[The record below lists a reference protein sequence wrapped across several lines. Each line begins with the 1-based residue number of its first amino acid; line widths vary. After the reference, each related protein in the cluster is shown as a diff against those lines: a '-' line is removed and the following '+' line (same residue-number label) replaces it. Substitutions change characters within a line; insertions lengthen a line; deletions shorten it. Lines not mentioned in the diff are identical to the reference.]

1 MELSEI
7 KNIFRKKSKSQSI
20 PGRPPLFDRLSLAL
34 KNYQRELYMSNDLL
48 FSLTYMAS
56 ISTANL
62 TRDKIF
68 ASISEKK
75 EYCPSFYFNQIRELA
90 QNWHYDYAHA
100 CELISEKVTNDR
112 LRELLNRLSNAISAG
127 EPDNEFL
134 TKEWILFKTKR
145 KDEFER
151 DLETTKEWANA
162 YTALLVST
170 SLVAIIVLLSVILY
184 NLGSPERTLYSTMFI
199 VSFMALFG
207 AGLLF
212 KASPKDAKAHSLK
225 IKSREQVFI
234 YKWIPY
240 TLALS
245 ALFVTLFTVLP
256 AFIST
261 ANFYIDIKGI
271 GMILAGIV
279 MLPVGINASRDV
291 KKIDERDESYTT
303 FIRSLGSIVSGS
315 GLTIPKA
322 LVKIDP
328 KNLGEL
334 REMSQELYKRLASG
348 LDPKLCWEKFVG
360 ETGSYLIYKL
370 TNVFV
375 DAVNL
380 GGDAE
385 TVGELVSSSNL
396 ELVLLRMKRERI
408 SKAFT
413 SLVIPL
419 HVAMVALLLF
429 IGKILTVFTTIISQ
443 LFVQF
448 DISGSELEGIP
459 GGLGGMNLGIFGGVP
474 VELLGQFVVV
484 VIVII
489 TVANVLAIVAVKGGP
504 MYLAMYY
511 GVILFILSGIL
522 MLGVPPLVDSV
533 FSFQGLLN
541 DLGGGV

>member
-1 MELSEI
+1 MGISGI
-7 KNIFRKKSKSQSI
+7 KNGFSKRSNSQSI
-20 PGRPPLFDRLSLAL
+20 FNKLSL
-34 KNYQRELYMSNDLL
+34 KFKHYKDELYMSNDLL

-62 TRDKIF
+62 TRDRIF

-75 EYCPSFYFNQIRELA
+75 EYCPSAYFNQIRELA

-100 CELISEKVTNDR
+100 CELISEKVSNDR
-112 LRELLNRLSNAISAG
+112 LRELFNRLSNAISAG

-134 TKEWILFKTKR
+134 TKEWVLFKTKR

-151 DLETTKEWANA
+151 ELETTKEWSNA

-170 SLVAIIVLLSVILY
+170 ALIAIIILLSVILY
-184 NLGSPERTLYSTMFI
+184 NLGSPESTLYTTMFI
-199 VSFMALFG
+199 VFLMAFFG
-207 AGLLF
+207 VGLLF
-212 KASPKDAKAHSLK
+212 QASPKDSRVHGLK
-225 IKSREQVFI
+225 IKSTEQEFI
-234 YKWIPY
+234 YKWIPH
-240 TLALS
+240 TLILS
-245 ALFVTLFTVLP
+245 ALFVILLTIVP
-256 AFIST
+256 AFLGSVD
-261 ANFYIDIKGI
+261 FYVDIKGI

-279 MLPVGINASRDV
+279 MLPVGIHANRDV
-291 KKIDERDESYTT
+291 VKIDQRDESYTT

-315 GLTIPKA
+315 GLTVPKA
-322 LVKIDP
+322 LLKIDP

-334 REMSQELYKRLASG
+334 KDMSQELYKRLASG
-348 LDPKLCWEKFVG
+348 LDPKLCWERFVG

-380 GGDAE
+380 GGNAE
-385 TVGELVSSSNL
+385 VVGELVSSSNL
-396 ELVLLRMKRERI
+396 ELVLLRMKRDRI

-419 HVAMVALLLF
+419 HMAMVGLLLF
-429 IGKILTVFTTIISQ
+429 MGQILTVFTTIISS

-448 DISGSELEGIP
+448 NISGSELEGIP

-484 VIVII
+484 TII
-489 TVANVLAIVAVKGGP
+489 ILTVANTLAIVAVKGGP
-504 MYLAMYY
+504 MYLAIYY
-511 GVILFILSGIL
+511 GVILFVVTGIL
-522 MLGVPPLVDSV
+522 MIGIPPLVEST
-533 FSFQGLLN
+533 FSFDGLATNLT
-541 DLGGGV
+541 GGV

>member
-1 MELSEI
+1 
-7 KNIFRKKSKSQSI
+7 
-20 PGRPPLFDRLSLAL
+20 
-34 KNYQRELYMSNDLL
+34 MSNDLL

-62 TRDKIF
+62 TRDRIF

-75 EYCPSFYFNQIRELA
+75 EYCPSAYFNQIRELA

-100 CELISEKVTNDR
+100 CELISEKVSNDR
-112 LRELLNRLSNAISAG
+112 LRELFNRLSNAISAG

-134 TKEWILFKTKR
+134 TKEWVLFKTKR

-151 DLETTKEWANA
+151 ELETTKEWSNA

-170 SLVAIIVLLSVILY
+170 ALIAIIILLSVILY
-184 NLGSPERTLYSTMFI
+184 NLGSPESTLYTTMFI
-199 VSFMALFG
+199 VFLMAFFG
-207 AGLLF
+207 VGLLF
-212 KASPKDAKAHSLK
+212 QASPKDSRVHGLK
-225 IKSREQVFI
+225 IKSTEQEFI
-234 YKWIPY
+234 YKWIPH
-240 TLALS
+240 TLILS
-245 ALFVTLFTVLP
+245 ALFVILLTIVP
-256 AFIST
+256 AFLGSVD
-261 ANFYIDIKGI
+261 FYVDIKGI

-279 MLPVGINASRDV
+279 MLPVGIHANRDV
-291 KKIDERDESYTT
+291 VKIDQRDESYTT

-315 GLTIPKA
+315 GLTVPKA
-322 LVKIDP
+322 LLKIDP

-334 REMSQELYKRLASG
+334 KDMSQELYKRLASG
-348 LDPKLCWEKFVG
+348 LDPKLCWERFVG

-380 GGDAE
+380 GGNAE
-385 TVGELVSSSNL
+385 VVGELVSSSNL
-396 ELVLLRMKRERI
+396 ELVLLRMKRDRI

-419 HVAMVALLLF
+419 HMAMVGLLLF
-429 IGKILTVFTTIISQ
+429 MGQILTVFTTIISS

-448 DISGSELEGIP
+448 NISGSELEGIP

-484 VIVII
+484 TII
-489 TVANVLAIVAVKGGP
+489 ILTVANTLAIVAVKGGP
-504 MYLAMYY
+504 MYLAIYY
-511 GVILFILSGIL
+511 GVILFVVTGIL
-522 MLGVPPLVDSV
+522 MIGIPPLVEST
-533 FSFQGLLN
+533 FSFDGLATNLT
-541 DLGGGV
+541 GGV

>member
-1 MELSEI
+1 
-7 KNIFRKKSKSQSI
+7 
-20 PGRPPLFDRLSLAL
+20 
-34 KNYQRELYMSNDLL
+34 
-48 FSLTYMAS
+48 
-56 ISTANL
+56 
-62 TRDKIF
+62 
-68 ASISEKK
+68 
-75 EYCPSFYFNQIRELA
+75 LA

-100 CELISEKVTNDR
+100 CELVSEKVTNDR

-134 TKEWILFKTKR
+134 TKEWKLFKTKR

-151 DLETTKEWANA
+151 ELETTKEWSNA

-170 SLVAIIVLLSVILY
+170 SLVSIIILLSVILY
-184 NLGSPERTLYSTMFI
+184 NLGSPARTLYSTAI
-199 VSFMALFG
+199 VIFLMSFFG

-212 KASPKDAKAHSLK
+212 QGSPKDAKVHGLK
-225 IKSREQVFI
+225 IKSKEQVFV
-234 YKWIPY
+234 YKWLPH
-240 TLALS
+240 TLILS
-245 ALFVTLFTVLP
+245 TLIVILFTIVP
-256 AFIST
+256 AFIGSVE
-261 ANFYIDIKGI
+261 FSVDIKGI

-279 MLPVGINASRDV
+279 MLPVGINASRDI

-315 GLTIPKA
+315 GLTVPKA
-322 LVKIDP
+322 LLKIDP

-334 REMSQELYKRLASG
+334 KEMSQELYRRLASG
-348 LDPKLCWEKFVG
+348 LDPKLCWERFVG

-396 ELVLLRMKRERI
+396 EIVLLRMKRDRT

-419 HVAMVALLLF
+419 HIAMVSLLLF
-429 IGKILTVFTTIISQ
+429 IGKILTVFTTIISK

-448 DISGSELEGIP
+448 NVAGSQLESIP

-474 VELLGQFVVV
+474 VELLAQFVVV
-484 VIVII
+484 VIII
-489 TVANVLAIVAVKGGP
+489 LTVANIFAIVAVKGGP
-504 MYLAMYY
+504 MYLALYY
-511 GVILFILSGIL
+511 GVILFVVSGIL
-522 MLGVPPLVDSV
+522 MIGIPPLVDSA
-533 FSFQGLLN
+533 FSFDGLMS
-541 DLGGGV
+541 GI